1 MPVLV
6 VDGKQYRVPLMTL
19 LKGNKSIC
27 EQLLAAK
34 VTRLTFSRLFDH

>member
-6 VDGKQYRVPLMTL
+6 VEGRQYRVPLTTL
-19 LKGNKSIC
+19 LKGNKGIS

-34 VTRLTFSRLFDH
+34 VIRLTFSHMFDH